1 MNNRDATDTI
11 KGYFYQFDHYIM
23 EILKNS
29 NENTLVYT
37 EGIEDIDIVNLNK
50 TTAVQCKYYEKT
62 TYNHSVIKKSI
73 LFMLRHYKKN
83 KDKNIHYHIYGH
95 YKSGQE
101 KLPNDFDI
109 EFLKTNF
116 LTYVRKKE
124 KFEEHIILNI
134 SDEELNQFL
143 SRLDIN
149 IYGLNFNEQNKQI
162 IVSIKLIFNCSDTD
176 AEYFYNNALKLVKDI
191 SVKSNAKDRA
201 ITKKDF
207 LTKINNKETLFNEWY
222 LKLRRDEDFFKMMR
236 KKHFSEFNL
245 SPHTRII
252 LIDCKYCIDE
262 LEIKQLLNHI
272 SSKLTRISQRQAIP
286 FCPYVYLYGLS
297 EDKLLRVKQMMQ
309 SDSIRFVD
317 GHNFKGADFDLKSI
331 LVEPNHYNQIK
342 LKVINEKENID
353 LVLNDCS
360 NTRKIYQFYID
371 KPFYENLQH
380 EHNRIPI
387 NSVKDIS
394 QII

>member
-23 EILKNS
+23 KILESLND
-29 NENTLVYT
+29 ETLVYT
-37 EGIEDIDIVNLNK
+37 EGIEDIDVVNVDETN
-50 TTAVQCKYYEKT
+50 AIQCKYYEKT

-73 LFMLRHYKKN
+73 LFMLRHYKAN

-95 YKSGQE
+95 YKKGQE

-109 EFLKTNF
+109 EFLKSNF
-116 LTYVRKKE
+116 LSYVRNKE

-134 SDEELNQFL
+134 SDEDLNQFL

-149 IYGLNFNEQNKQI
+149 IFGLNFDEQNKQI
-162 IVSIKLIFNCSDTD
+162 IVMIKQIFNCSDTD
-176 AEYFYNNALKLVKDI
+176 AEHLYNNALKLVKDI
-191 SVKSNAKDRA
+191 SVKPNAKDRA

-207 LTKINNKETLFNEWY
+207 LTKIDDKETLFNEWY
-222 LKLRRDEDFFKMMR
+222 LKLRRDGDFFRMM
-236 KKHFSEFNL
+236 KKRHFSEFNR

-252 LIDCKYCIDE
+252 LVDCKNCIGE
-262 LEIKQLLNHI
+262 LEIKQLLYHI
-272 SSKLTRISQRQAIP
+272 SSKLTKIGQRQAIP
-286 FCPYVYLYGLS
+286 FCPYVYLYELS
-297 EDKLLRVKQMMQ
+297 EDKLLSVKQMMQ

-331 LVEPNHYNQIK
+331 LIKPNYHNQIK
-342 LKVINEKENID
+342 LKIINEFENIN
-353 LVLNDCS
+353 LILNECS

-371 KPFYENLQH
+371 KPFYENSQH
-380 EHNRIPI
+380 EHNKIPI